1 MKMRSDQSN
10 RLSVP
15 KWEKQGYLQ
24 VIAIM
29 LVVVSLLSAC
39 APSGTESPVETTQPP
54 TEPSSEVT
62 ETPTPGVPDGAE
74 QCKPG
79 AEARSYTCSGLSEHE
94 ITLIGV
100 PDNVLPYLLPV
111 PPDRELELRKAETD
125 GTKCI
130 FTVVGD
136 LAFYDTDNKLVT
148 DFSKTPVTI
157 TYSFNEEDLAEFEVC
172 RQSILAEA
180 VEYVPVFFS
189 DTWKPFPEGTFSVD
203 GNVVA
208 ITATSWGDQPV
219 GGGTKP

>member
-1 MKMRSDQSN
+1 MRKSSKQSN
-10 RLSVP
+10 RAKVLHR
-15 KWEKQGYLQ
+15 EKQGYLP
-24 VIAIM
+24 VIAVV
-29 LVVVSLLSAC
+29 LVVLALLSSC
-39 APSGTESPVETTQPP
+39 ATPVTEPPVDGTEFPP

-62 ETPTPGVPDGAE
+62 EAPASEIPDGATKCE
-74 QCKPG
+74 G
-79 AEARSYTCSGLSEHE
+79 DAGTYTCSGLSDHE
-94 ITLIGV
+94 ISLAGV
-100 PDNVLPYLLPV
+100 PDNVLPYSLAV
-111 PPDRELELRKAETD
+111 SPDREEQLRQEDKE
-125 GTKCI
+125 GTECI
-130 FTVVGD
+130 FAIVGD